1 VSHPEGVLSFVTLEK
16 VAGSSPVGHPPHD
29 LADRRLNVTERERAC
44 GVQRPGGLAPEPM
57 AAVTSTL
64 ADTPYGP
71 RTCSMVGKSP
81 RATSFDNIVTR

>member
-29 LADRRLNVTERERAC
+29 LAVRRLNVTERERAY
-44 GVQRPGGLAPEPM
+44 GVQRPGSLAPEPT

-64 ADTPYGP
+64 ADTPYGS
-71 RTCSMVGKSP
+71 RTCSIVGMSP
-81 RATSFDNIVTR
+81 LSDQF